1 MRFHLLG
8 VGSIGSLFA
17 THLSTLDSTQVRLI
31 LRRKDLASQLL
42 NPASSHEP
50 SLHPHGTIRLERDG
64 LVRKTTNLE
73 MELTRDPAEASL
85 SRSRSS
91 STRPTPR
98 IDPSVWL
105 RNDPI
110 ETLIVTTKAPQTLPA
125 LRHILPRLS
134 SRSTIVL
141 CQNGMGTLEGLLEKY
156 WPEDRSDEIERERAA
171 SPRLGPGSDDQWHL
185 GVGGRPSFICAT
197 TTHGAWR
204 KGGGHFVHAGMGDV
218 KFGVLPNRAVLSAL
232 SNHPQP
238 SWSSPSENPLLNP
251 RSLVDPTLEHL
262 PLTSATFNL
271 HTTVSS
277 LLSLNELQPTWL
289 PLPTL
294 EIAQLQKLAVNAS
307 VNSLTALMGVNNG
320 ALIGSQKAKD
330 LITTVSNECGS
341 VFAAHIAQEEGTWTP
356 PSLSHPSSSF
366 PSYDDNDNSSDFLA
380 EAEPSHPLPPPLPN
394 HHPLSPRSLLAHT
407 LSVLFK
413 TSSNLSSTLSDLI
426 PLQATTSFTLD
437 NAPSLPSRTEIDFIN
452 GYVTA
457 LGKRYGIETPV
468 VKALGQMVL
477 LKEEMGRVGA
487 VDRIWNHRTGVKIGS
502 TKTTREGKDL
512 NEGRG
517 SKLTRRPSIFS
528 SPSTSSR
535 PGSEESDSGRSVA
548 EVRKSHARAEK
559 WDRITKESQ
568 DRARSREIER
578 IQRDRGHD
586 QGG

>member
-42 NPASSHEP
+42 NSASSHES

-73 MELTRDPAEASL
+73 MELTPDPAETSL
-85 SRSRSS
+85 SRTRSS

-156 WPEDRSDEIERERAA
+156 WPEDRSDEIERERQV
-171 SPRLGPGSDDQWHL
+171 SPRLGSGPDDQWHV

-232 SNHPQP
+232 SNYPEP
-238 SWSSPSENPLLNP
+238 SWSTPSENPILNP
-251 RSLVDPTLEHL
+251 RSLIDPTLKHL
-262 PLTSATFNL
+262 PLTPATFNL

-277 LLSLNELQPTWL
+277 LLSLTELQPTWL

-320 ALIGSQKAKD
+320 ALIGSRKAKD
-330 LITTVSNECGS
+330 LIRTVSNECGS
-341 VFAAHIAQEEGTWTP
+341 VFAAHIAREEGTWTP
-356 PSLSHPSSSF
+356 PPLSSS
-366 PSYDDNDNSSDFLA
+366 SAHNDDDNSSDFLA
-380 EAEPSHPLPPPLPN
+380 EPHTSHPLPPPLPP

-426 PLQATTSFTLD
+426 PLQSTTSFTLD

-457 LGKRYGIETPV
+457 LGERYGIDTPV

-487 VDRIWNHRTGVKIGS
+487 IDRVWNHRTGVKIGS
-502 TKTTREGKDL
+502 TKTTREGREVNDGGG
-512 NEGRG
+512 NSTGR
-517 SKLTRRPSIFS
+517 RRPSIFS
-528 SPSTSSR
+528 SSSSLSSSR
-535 PGSEESDSGRSVA
+535 SGSAESDSSNSRT
-548 EVRKSHARAEK
+548 ELRKSHARAEK